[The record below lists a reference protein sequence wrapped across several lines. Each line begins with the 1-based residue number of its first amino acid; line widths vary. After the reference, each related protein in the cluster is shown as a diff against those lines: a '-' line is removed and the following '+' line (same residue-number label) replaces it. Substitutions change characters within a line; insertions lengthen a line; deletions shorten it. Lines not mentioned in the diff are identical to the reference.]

1 MKLRIKDLREDNDH
15 TQEFVSRYLL
25 CDQSLYSK
33 YERGE
38 REIPLQLIIKLAK
51 LYHVSVDYLV
61 GLTDI
66 PEAYDR
72 QVTRSDNLE
81 KYVNVIGR
89 NVAYYREKKQLTQA
103 SLAMQV
109 NTSPAYIS
117 HIEAESIDS
126 VPSLYILLQICTKLE
141 IEPHQLFIDRKIKK

>member
-1 MKLRIKDLREDNDH
+1 M
-15 TQEFVSRYLL
+15 V
-25 CDQSLYSK
+25 
-33 YERGE
+33 
-38 REIPLQLIIKLAK
+38 IKLAK
-51 LYHVSVDYLV
+51 LYHLSVDYLV

-72 QVTRSDNLE
+72 QVTQSDNLE

-126 VPSLYILLQICTKLE
+126 VPSLYILLQICTKLG